1 MTKKIFLLCVAF
13 AIVFAIAS
21 CVGTFHADNVDW
33 QFDKVELQEAWL
45 GSLITGISTLGN
57 SLIGNALQWR
67 KEDQIRQQM
76 YDREDTAVQRRAAD
90 LKAAG
95 LSKTLAAGSAAGSAT
110 SAPSSLDRGGV
121 TDALGAA
128 MQYQGIKNAK
138 QENANMKTS
147 QLKDMAE
154 IGLMSRNGLRADA
167 EANYFHSMA
176 NKAMIDGQ
184 LAGYLGLKALQDI
197 EESKERSKGYKYSA
211 MANYGNS
218 LYKVQEAL
226 NSALDTQLIANTG
239 HRSTVGGNIAGIAK
253 LMESFLGSAS
263 AWFKDTFRAKVGGD
277 FEW

>member
-33 QFDKVELQEAWL
+33 QFDKMELQEAWL
-45 GSLITGISTLGN
+45 GSLISGIAGLGN
-57 SLIGNALQWR
+57 SIIGNALQWR

-76 YDREDTAVQRRAAD
+76 YDREDTAVRRRAAD
-90 LKAAG
+90 LQAAG

-121 TDALGAA
+121 TDALSAA
-128 MQYQGIKNAK
+128 MNIQGIKNAK

-154 IGLMSRNGLRADA
+154 IGLMSRNGMRADA
-167 EANYFHSMA
+167 EANYFHAMA

-184 LAGYLGLKALQDI
+184 VAGYLGLKHLQDI
-197 EESKERSKGYKYSA
+197 AESKERSKGYKYAA
-211 MANYGNS
+211 MSNYGNT

-226 NSALDTQLIANTG
+226 NSALDTQLISNTG

-253 LMESFLGSAS
+253 LLESFRGNAA
-263 AWFKDTFRAKVGGD
+263 AWFTDSARAQVGGD